1 MGEKKNN
8 VMLIGYYD
16 YYSMKTHYLLQ
27 SMYYQYLKAN
37 ENRSRWMIPGTISY
51 IVKTLALQKNSNF
64 YFRRHLVR
72 FYTKARM
79 NLWTRKHVRFLYQR
93 ESYLLFL

>member
-51 IVKTLALQKNSNF
+51 RENIGS
-64 YFRRHLVR
+64 
-72 FYTKARM
+72 TK
-79 NLWTRKHVRFLYQR
+79 KFQFLR
-93 ESYLLFL
+93 S